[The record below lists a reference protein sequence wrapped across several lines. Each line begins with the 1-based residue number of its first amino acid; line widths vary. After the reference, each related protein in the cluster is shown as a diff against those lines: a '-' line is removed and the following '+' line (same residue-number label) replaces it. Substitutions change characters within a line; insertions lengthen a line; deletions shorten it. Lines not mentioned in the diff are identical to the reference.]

1 MMPVTRAKRV
11 LEITRVLAPHFAG
24 SDTQLENAKKLIME
38 STGFRQGSN
47 PAIMHMQEGE
57 HHLRKFLE
65 RKGYDT
71 HHAEFVAGQVSVR
84 MRVLGAKFDAA
95 LKDTLKAER
104 SSNKKS

>member
-1 MMPVTRAKRV
+1 MMPATRAKKV
-11 LEITRVLAPHFAG
+11 LAITRVLTPHFAG
-24 SDTQLENAKKLIME
+24 SDTQLETAKRLIIE
-38 STGFRQGSN
+38 STEFKQGSN
-47 PAIMHMQEGE
+47 PAIKHMQEGE
-57 HHLRKFLE
+57 YHLRKFLE

-104 SSNKKS
+104 SSEKKS